1 MRYGGKVGNFG
12 FMNPP
17 RVQREDYIDFL
28 IATPKLCS
36 ATEASRVQPSQ
47 TRPPAHDAFS
57 RLLHRLEPDPD
68 TLWQEAQTQVNRTD
82 GVLVADDSTLDKPY
96 AKAIELVGRHWSG
109 KHYGGPQKLDHRI
122 DFLPV
127 VFWRFPTMS
136 KTNRTHT
143 PVFKAQVA
151 LAALKGDRTI
161 SQIAAHFQIHV
172 NLVAHWKKQLL
183 QGAANIFA
191 PAGKGLPP
199 PDDAKQAERYEQIG
213 RLQVELAFVKKK
225 SPSLG

>member
-1 MRYGGKVGNFG
+1 
-12 FMNPP
+12 
-17 RVQREDYIDFL
+17 
-28 IATPKLCS
+28 
-36 ATEASRVQPSQ
+36 
-47 TRPPAHDAFS
+47 
-57 RLLHRLEPDPD
+57 
-68 TLWQEAQTQVNRTD
+68 
-82 GVLVADDSTLDKPY
+82 
-96 AKAIELVGRHWSG
+96 
-109 KHYGGPQKLDHRI
+109 
-122 DFLPV
+122 
-127 VFWRFPTMS
+127 MS

-191 PAGKGLPP
+191 PASKGLPP
-199 PDDAKQAERYEQIG
+199 PDDAKQAELYEQIG

-225 SPSLG
+225 SPGLG